1 VTRLVLT
8 RLGALLATLLVA
20 SIVIYGALYVAPGD
34 PSTLLAGNKASP
46 RTLEAIRE
54 QWHLDDPIY
63 VRYWDWL
70 SGVVRGDLGQ
80 SFTYKQSVASLI
92 ADRLATT
99 ALLIG
104 YAFLVTLLVG
114 VLLGVLGALRP
125 RAGGGITVLTSIGI
139 ATPTYVAAI
148 VLITVFAVELG
159 WFPVFGDG
167 EGLPDRLEH
176 LTLPAIALAL
186 AWTAFV
192 AQLTKTA
199 VHEEAENEHV
209 ATARSRGLSEAA
221 IVRRHIV
228 RNAMIPITTVLGIT
242 IAGLVA
248 GTVVIEQSFNL
259 NGIGSLLVQAT
270 SSKDFALVQG
280 ISLLLVTIFVVVNV
294 AVDLVNA
301 ALDPRLRRGS
311 PG

>member
-125 RAGGGITVLTSIGI
+125 RAGAGITVLTSIGI

-199 VHEEAENEHV
+199 VHEEAEKEHV

-301 ALDPRLRRGS
+301 ALDPRLRSGS
-311 PG
+311 AR

>member
-199 VHEEAENEHV
+199 VHEEAEKEHV

>member
-199 VHEEAENEHV
+199 VHEEAEKEHV

-301 ALDPRLRRGS
+301 ALDPRLRSGS
-311 PG
+311 AR

>member
-1 VTRLVLT
+1 MTRLVLT

-199 VHEEAENEHV
+199 VHEEAEKEHV

-301 ALDPRLRRGS
+301 ALDPRLRSGS
-311 PG
+311 AR

>member
-1 VTRLVLT
+1 MTRLVLT

-46 RTLEAIRE
+46 KTLEAIRE
-54 QWHLDDPIY
+54 QWHLDDPIHA
-63 VRYWDWL
+63 RYWDWL

-125 RAGGGITVLTSIGI
+125 RAGGGITVLTSICI

-199 VHEEAENEHV
+199 VHEEAEKEHV

-311 PG
+311 AG

>member
-54 QWHLDDPIY
+54 QWHLDDPLY

-199 VHEEAENEHV
+199 VHEEAEKEHV

-242 IAGLVA
+242 VAGLVA

-311 PG
+311 AG